1 MLCVEFPD
9 DGVAQPTEHYFRSR
23 WGRTRCWDSTLAG
36 SIKVAI
42 LVGLVHGGLLL
53 GAAAPLA
60 RLLGANGVTVAPAA
74 KVSATQAASAIA
86 FHVSAVCGA
95 AHFAKKDSKTPLYTI
110 LFAGLANCIGDRV
123 LCPLAESGIATLPGI
138 PGIPDAIGAAAP
150 LLATTAAQFW
160 GLGFTLMALKRTKRL
175 PKVWRRRGTG
185 TTSGAFLA
193 FAGPVSQ
200 LLWCRIAIYAY
211 VGRCASLL
219 GAAGRRAANYVHTLL
234 GLDYIKCGALQHG
247 GPDLPAGPLRPR
259 DAGRHHA
266 AVPIDAA
273 TAPGLVATLGPGH
286 HAGHLSAQ
294 KRESP
299 VHVYHI
305 KRCDAP
311 RGDRAHPGG
320 RRLDRAHVDGGGY
333 ASVWTSKFERL
344 VLHAIDVVDF
354 RGQHGHVTLVVLGEF
369 QWLVRSMVFS
379 SFVTYG
385 LVTWLRHA
393 GKASI
398 ANYWWATV
406 TFTACRLV
414 CNMVG
419 VRTHVRRARVK
430 NLAEY
435 RREKREAELRLRT
448 CPPWFDKRTKR
459 KVPATGQ
466 CGPMD
471 IEYEHGPLM
480 RCAFAFHVNKRS
492 LAARRGKELP
502 RLQAL
507 AGRGKA
513 ARAPG
518 HRRAP
523 RLRRGGKSRCRPER
537 VGARSPTKPA
547 RPSPAGPWSTTPPA
561 GRSSIKKAGVHR
573 AGGR

>member
-1 MLCVEFPD
+1 MRRRRVTALMLATAASALNLPGRRLRQRLRAATLDPTPEGTWDATDETYDPRDSAINLALLDEPLELPETPSRPKILAFAAPVAVLNLANFIMGSVDTAAVGTFGTTTQLAALAPGTMGMEYSCYALSFLTTASLNLLSTISDPD
-9 DGVAQPTEHYFRSR
+9 GEERDV
-23 WGRTRCWDSTLAG
+23 WDSTLAG

-74 KVSATQAASAIA
+74 RYLRLRAASAIA

-123 LCPLAESGIATLPGI
+123 LCPLAESGRL
-138 PGIPDAIGAAAP
+138 PGIPDAIGAAA
-150 LLATTAAQFW
+150 LATTAAQFL

-219 GAAGRRAANYVHTLL
+219 GAAAGAAQQIMSTLFWGSTTLSAEPFNTAGQTFLPDHYDPETPDVITPRFRLTLQRLLDSSLLWGLAITL
-234 GLDYIKCGALQHG
+234 GTYPLKSEKALSMFTTSKDVMRLVAIGPILAVGALIA
-247 GPDLPAGPLRPR
+247 PML
-259 DAGRHHA
+259 
-266 AVPIDAA
+266 
-273 TAPGLVATLGPGH
+273 TAEG
-286 HAGHLSAQ
+286 
-294 KRESP
+294 
-299 VHVYHI
+299 
-305 KRCDAP
+305 
-311 RGDRAHPGG
+311 
-320 RRLDRAHVDGGGY
+320 
-333 ASVWTSKFERL
+333 
-344 VLHAIDVVDF
+344 
-354 RGQHGHVTLVVLGEF
+354 TLVVLGEF

-448 CPPWFDKRTKR
+448 CPPWFDKRSKR

-466 CGPMD
+466 SYPMD
-471 IEYEHGPLM
+471 IEYERIP
-480 RCAFAFHVNKRS
+480 
-492 LAARRGKELP
+492 
-502 RLQAL
+502 
-507 AGRGKA
+507 
-513 ARAPG
+513 
-518 HRRAP
+518 
-523 RLRRGGKSRCRPER
+523 
-537 VGARSPTKPA
+537 
-547 RPSPAGPWSTTPPA
+547 
-561 GRSSIKKAGVHR
+561 
-573 AGGR
+573 

>member
-1 MLCVEFPD
+1 MRRQAWLLLATASALNLPGRRLRQRLRAATLDPVPENTWDATDETYDPRDSAINLALLDEPLELPETPSRPKILAFAAPVAVLNLANFIMGSVDTAAVGTFGTTTQLAALAPGTMGMEYSCYALSFLTTASLNLLSTISDPD
-9 DGVAQPTEHYFRSR
+9 GEERDV
-23 WGRTRCWDSTLAG
+23 WDSTLAG

-74 KVSATQAASAIA
+74 RYLRLRAASAIA

-110 LFAGLANCIGDRV
+110 LFAGLANCVGDRV
-123 LCPLAESGIATLPGI
+123 LCPLAESGRL
-138 PGIPDAIGAAAP
+138 PGIPDAIGAAA
-150 LLATTAAQFW
+150 LATTAAQFL

-219 GAAGRRAANYVHTLL
+219 GAAAGAAQQIMSTLFWGSTTLSAEPFNTAGQTFLPDHYDPETPDVITPRFRLTLQRLLDSSLLWGLAITL
-234 GLDYIKCGALQHG
+234 GTYPLKSEKALSMFTTSKDVMRLVAIGPILAVGALIA
-247 GPDLPAGPLRPR
+247 PML
-259 DAGRHHA
+259 
-266 AVPIDAA
+266 
-273 TAPGLVATLGPGH
+273 TAEG
-286 HAGHLSAQ
+286 
-294 KRESP
+294 
-299 VHVYHI
+299 
-305 KRCDAP
+305 
-311 RGDRAHPGG
+311 
-320 RRLDRAHVDGGGY
+320 
-333 ASVWTSKFERL
+333 
-344 VLHAIDVVDF
+344 
-354 RGQHGHVTLVVLGEF
+354 TLVVLGEF

-448 CPPWFDKRTKR
+448 CPPWFDKRSKR

-466 CGPMD
+466 SYPMD
-471 IEYEHGPLM
+471 IEYERIP
-480 RCAFAFHVNKRS
+480 
-492 LAARRGKELP
+492 
-502 RLQAL
+502 
-507 AGRGKA
+507 
-513 ARAPG
+513 
-518 HRRAP
+518 
-523 RLRRGGKSRCRPER
+523 
-537 VGARSPTKPA
+537 
-547 RPSPAGPWSTTPPA
+547 
-561 GRSSIKKAGVHR
+561 
-573 AGGR
+573 

>member
-1 MLCVEFPD
+1 MRRRAWLLLATASALNLPGRRLRQRLRAATLDPVPENTWDATDETYDPRDSAINLALLDEPLELPETPSRPKILAFAAPVAVLNLANFIMGSVDTAAVGTFGTTTQLAALAPGTMGMEYSCYALSFLTTASLNLLSTISDPD
-9 DGVAQPTEHYFRSR
+9 GEERDV
-23 WGRTRCWDSTLAG
+23 WDSTLAG

-74 KVSATQAASAIA
+74 RYLRLRAASAIA

-110 LFAGLANCIGDRV
+110 LFAGLANCVGDRV
-123 LCPLAESGIATLPGI
+123 LCPLAESGRL
-138 PGIPDAIGAAAP
+138 PGIPDAIGAAA
-150 LLATTAAQFW
+150 LATTAAQFL

-219 GAAGRRAANYVHTLL
+219 GAAAGAAQQIMSTLFWGSTTLSAEPFNTAGQTFLPDHYDPETPDVITPRFRLTLQRLLDSSLLWGLAITL
-234 GLDYIKCGALQHG
+234 GTYPLKSEKALSMFTTSKDVMRLVAIGPILAVGALIA
-247 GPDLPAGPLRPR
+247 PML
-259 DAGRHHA
+259 
-266 AVPIDAA
+266 
-273 TAPGLVATLGPGH
+273 TAEG
-286 HAGHLSAQ
+286 
-294 KRESP
+294 
-299 VHVYHI
+299 
-305 KRCDAP
+305 
-311 RGDRAHPGG
+311 
-320 RRLDRAHVDGGGY
+320 
-333 ASVWTSKFERL
+333 
-344 VLHAIDVVDF
+344 
-354 RGQHGHVTLVVLGEF
+354 TLVVLGEF

-448 CPPWFDKRTKR
+448 CPPWFDKRSKR

-466 CGPMD
+466 SYPMD
-471 IEYEHGPLM
+471 IEYERIP
-480 RCAFAFHVNKRS
+480 
-492 LAARRGKELP
+492 
-502 RLQAL
+502 
-507 AGRGKA
+507 
-513 ARAPG
+513 
-518 HRRAP
+518 
-523 RLRRGGKSRCRPER
+523 
-537 VGARSPTKPA
+537 
-547 RPSPAGPWSTTPPA
+547 
-561 GRSSIKKAGVHR
+561 
-573 AGGR
+573 